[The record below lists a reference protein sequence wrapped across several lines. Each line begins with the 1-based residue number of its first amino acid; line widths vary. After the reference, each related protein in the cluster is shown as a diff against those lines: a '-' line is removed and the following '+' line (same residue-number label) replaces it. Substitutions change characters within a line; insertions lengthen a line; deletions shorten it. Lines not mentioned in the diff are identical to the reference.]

1 MRILHVISGLDPE
14 NGGPTFAL
22 LGLAEAQ
29 RQAGMDVRVLAT
41 WQIKSGF
48 PYAERLRSKGVPV
61 TLIGRATGKLSRH
74 PDLAAA
80 VDRAVA
86 DADVVHIHA
95 LWEQIQHEAAVAARR
110 RGVPYVITPHGM
122 LSPWSRTQGRWFN
135 RWGKRLYLALRLRQN
150 LDHAAAINFTTTTE
164 RDLVAP
170 LRLRPPAIIE
180 PVGIDFREFQTLP
193 PHGAFRSAH
202 PQLQDKPLV
211 LFLSRLSPQK
221 GLDRLIPAFAKVA
234 AASEAML
241 TIVGPDYE
249 NYQQTVTGLV
259 RQHRLDDRVLFTGM
273 LQGERR
279 IEALVDADLFALPSH
294 HENFGIVVAEAMA
307 CGTPV
312 IVSREVNIWQ
322 DVVESAGGAVTS
334 GDVDE
339 LANQILQW
347 LNDPARRR
355 AAGERGRGFARD
367 RYDWPQIARR
377 WGEHYARLTASRSAP
392 ATATAAS
399 FSLSRYSGRGQ
410 G

>member
-22 LGLAEAQ
+22 IGLAEAQ
-29 RQAGMDVRVLAT
+29 RRAGMDVRVLAT
-41 WQIKSGF
+41 WQITSGF
-48 PYAERLRSKGVPV
+48 PYAERLRAHGVPV
-61 TLIGRATGKLSRH
+61 TLIGQATGKLSRH

-80 VDRAVA
+80 TDRALA

-95 LWEQIQHEAAVAARR
+95 LWEQIQHEAAIAARR

-122 LSPWSRTQGRWFN
+122 LSPWSRTQGKWFN
-135 RWGKRLYLALRLRQN
+135 RWGKRLYLALRLRRN

-164 RDLVAP
+164 RELVAP
-170 LRLRPPAIIE
+170 LGLRAPAIIE
-180 PVGIDFREFQTLP
+180 PVGIDFAEFETLP
-193 PHGAFRSAH
+193 PRGAFRWAY
-202 PQLQDKPLV
+202 PQLGERPLV

-234 AASEAML
+234 AASDAML
-241 TIVGPDYE
+241 AIVGPDYE
-249 NYQQTVTGLV
+249 NYQQTVMVLV

-279 IEALVDADLFALPSH
+279 TEAMVGADLFVLPSH

-322 DVVESAGGAVTS
+322 DVIESGGGAVVS
-334 GDVDE
+334 GDVKE
-339 LANQILQW
+339 LADQIVQW
-347 LNDPARRR
+347 LNDSARRR
-355 AAGERGRGFARD
+355 
-367 RYDWPQIARR
+367 
-377 WGEHYARLTASRSAP
+377 
-392 ATATAAS
+392 
-399 FSLSRYSGRGQ
+399 
-410 G
+410 